1 MMEMKARNQYLKV
14 LQERYLRAPKKEKG
28 RILDEYCK
36 NTGQNRK
43 YVIRKIRSQIV
54 LEGKPGR
61 KRGWVYD
68 GQVIAALVQIWEIFD
83 YPCGQ
88 RLAPLLKTMVE
99 RLRELKELWI
109 SDEVAKKL
117 LQISPATIDRRLRHE
132 KEVISH
138 LRRKGFSKPKSLL
151 YQKIPVRLNDW
162 DTSVI
167 GNLGMDFVEHCG
179 SSKKGHYINSLSAT
193 EVGSGWWEGQAIMGR
208 GQEPTL
214 KALGKIRKRTPF
226 RWLEIHPDN
235 DSAFINAH
243 LWRYCQEEKV
253 RFSRSRPNRKND
265 NCYVEQKNWTHIKKV
280 FGYLRY
286 DTVGEMEIINDLY
299 ENELR
304 LYKNFFQPV
313 MKLKEKVREGGRVH
327 RKYDV
332 AKTPYERL
340 MESDQISAGAKEE
353 LKAIYLSLNPAQ
365 LKKAIEAKLDRL
377 YNLYQ
382 GKKSNGMVEPFKKQR
397 PRMVTNYMIQ
407 PHPFRLPS

>member
-1 MMEMKARNQYLKV
+1 MMDMKARNQYLKV
-14 LQERYLRAPKKEKG
+14 LQERYLRASKKEKG

-54 LEGKPGR
+54 LEEKPRR

-68 GQVIAALVQIWEIFD
+68 GHVIAALVQIWEIFD

-99 RLRELKELWI
+99 RLRELKELRI
-109 SDEVAKKL
+109 PEEVAKKL
-117 LQISPATIDRRLRHE
+117 LHISPATIDRRLRHE
-132 KEVISH
+132 KEVIRH
-138 LRRKGFSKPKSLL
+138 LRRKGVSRPKSLL

-162 DTSVI
+162 DTSMI
-167 GNLGMDFVEHCG
+167 GNLGIDFVEHCG
-179 SSKKGHYINSLSAT
+179 SSKRGHYINSLSVT

-214 KALGKIRKRTPF
+214 KALKKIRRRTPF

-243 LWRYCQEEKV
+243 LWRYCQQEKI

-265 NCYVEQKNWTHIKKV
+265 NCYVEQKNWTHIKKI

-286 DTVGEMEIINDLY
+286 DTVGEINIINDLY

-313 MKLKEKVREGGRVH
+313 MKLKEKIREGGRVH

-332 AKTPYERL
+332 AKTPYQRL
-340 MESDQISAGAKEE
+340 MESDQISSEAKEQLE
-353 LKAIYLSLNPAQ
+353 AVYLSLNPAQ
-365 LKKAIEAKLDRL
+365 LKRAIETKLDRL
-377 YNLYQ
+377 YKVYQ
-382 GKKSNGMVEPFKKQR
+382 GKKRSCMVEPFKKQT
-397 PRMVTNYMIQ
+397 PPMVTNYMIQ
-407 PHPFRLPS
+407 PDPISVT